1 MTDLRKLLDEA
12 THGRRV
18 QYHPHY
24 CKEAIGAPFADWD
37 SSHDM
42 SVILPDGSRY
52 KIATYRHAGDAALS
66 QVAPQLAAAI
76 IKAEEALAA
85 IAAYTNEPSKDFRQK
100 YPNLSVKIEEALRMA
115 KERGA
120 SFMPEVVIC
129 DYARAALSEIEKLTG
144 GGE

>member
-1 MTDLRKLLDEA
+1 MTDLEKLLAEATPGPWVYDSEDQGGAWGVNFSIQQAENRLVDVAEMVSDEA
-12 THGRRV
+12 N
-18 QYHPHY
+18 
-24 CKEAIGAPFADWD
+24 
-37 SSHDM
+37 
-42 SVILPDGSRY
+42 SRL
-52 KIATYRHAGDAALS
+52 IAL
-66 QVAPQLAAAI
+66 APQLAAAL

-85 IAAYTNEPSKDFRQK
+85 IAAYTNEPSKDFREK